1 MEISHVKASV
11 GDRYEIGV
19 AYFISRCHM
28 SEMVLAFW
36 LFLSLVAP
44 EKGFKLFSGN
54 NIPLYPTCKKQRS
67 TIMIV
72 FVLRV

>member
-28 SEMVLAFW
+28 SEMVLAFG

-44 EKGFKLFSGN
+44 EKGF
-54 NIPLYPTCKKQRS
+54 
-67 TIMIV
+67 
-72 FVLRV
+72 